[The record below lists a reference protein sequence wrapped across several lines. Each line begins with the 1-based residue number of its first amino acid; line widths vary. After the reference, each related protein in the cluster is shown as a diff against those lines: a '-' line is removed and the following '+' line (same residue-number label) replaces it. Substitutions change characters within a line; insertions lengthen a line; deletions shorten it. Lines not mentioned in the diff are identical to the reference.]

1 LGIKRGVSRHFA
13 LAAEACNFSAGLS
26 HSKEGIMAFK
36 SIVISTVAA
45 LALSGTAWAHHSN
58 AHFDQNDGARVS
70 LTGEVVEYQL
80 INPHAFIYLN
90 VEDENGEVIEWALQ
104 TGGNVGRLI
113 RANWSQDSVVEG
125 DMISATLAP
134 MRDGTPG
141 GLLVDITLPDG
152 TVLGA
157 E

>member
-1 LGIKRGVSRHFA
+1 
-13 LAAEACNFSAGLS
+13 
-26 HSKEGIMAFK
+26 MAFK
-36 SIVISTVAA
+36 SFSIAAAAAVALTA
-45 LALSGTAWAHHSN
+45 GVWAGTALAHHSN
-58 AHFDQNDGARVS
+58 AHFDQSAQIS
-70 LTGEVVEYQL
+70 LQGEVVEYQL

-90 VEDENGEVIEWALQ
+90 VENENGEVIEWSLQ

-113 RANWSQDSVVEG
+113 RANWSQDSVAQG
-125 DMISATLAP
+125 DIISATLAP

>member
-1 LGIKRGVSRHFA
+1 MA
-13 LAAEACNFSAGLS
+13 L
-26 HSKEGIMAFK
+26 K

-58 AHFDQNDGARVS
+58 AHFDQNDGSRIS

-90 VEDENGEVIEWALQ
+90 VESDDGEVIEWALQ

>member
-1 LGIKRGVSRHFA
+1 MA
-13 LAAEACNFSAGLS
+13 L
-26 HSKEGIMAFK
+26 K
-36 SIVISTVAA
+36 SISISAVTA
-45 LALSGTAWAHHSN
+45 LALAGGAWVGTAWAHHSN
-58 AHFDQNDGARVS
+58 AHFDQSSHILVQ
-70 LTGEVVEYQL
+70 GEVVEYQL

-90 VEDENGEVIEWALQ
+90 VENESGEVIEWSLQ

-113 RANWSQDSVVEG
+113 RANWSQDSVAQG
-125 DMISATLAP
+125 DIISATLAP

>member
-1 LGIKRGVSRHFA
+1 MNFKTLSISAAAAVA
-13 LAAEACNFSAGLS
+13 LTGS
-26 HSKEGIMAFK
+26 
-36 SIVISTVAA
+36 
-45 LALSGTAWAHHSN
+45 AWAHHSN
-58 AHFDQNDGARVS
+58 AHFDQAAPIE
-70 LTGEVVEYQL
+70 LQGEVVEYQL

-90 VEDENGEVIEWALQ
+90 VEDENGQVVEWALQ

-113 RANWSQDSVVEG
+113 RANWSQDSMVAG
-125 DMISATLAP
+125 DVITATLAP

-141 GLLVDITLPDG
+141 GLLVTVTLPDG

>member
-1 LGIKRGVSRHFA
+1 MKTFG
-13 LAAEACNFSAGLS
+13 LAAATAA
-26 HSKEGIMAFK
+26 IAA
-36 SIVISTVAA
+36 VA
-45 LALSGTAWAHHSN
+45 LVGTASAHHSN
-58 AHFDQNDGARVS
+58 AHFDQESPIEVEG
-70 LTGEVVEYQL
+70 TVVEYHL

-90 VEDENGEVIEWALQ
+90 VEDENGQVTEWALQ

-113 RANWSQDSVVEG
+113 RANWSQDSMQPG
-125 DMISATLAP
+125 DVITATLAP

-141 GLLVDITLPDG
+141 GLLVDVTLPDG

>member
-1 LGIKRGVSRHFA
+1 
-13 LAAEACNFSAGLS
+13 
-26 HSKEGIMAFK
+26 MTFK
-36 SIVISTVAA
+36 SFSVAAAAA
-45 LALSGTAWAHHSN
+45 LALTGGAWAGAAWAHHSN
-58 AHFDQNDGARVS
+58 AHFDQTAPIS
-70 LTGEVVEYQL
+70 LQGEVVEYQL

-90 VEDENGEVIEWALQ
+90 VEDENGAVVEWALQ

-113 RANWSQDSVVEG
+113 RANWSQDSMAAG
-125 DMISATLAP
+125 DIITATLAP

-141 GLLVDITLPDG
+141 GLLVDVTLPDG